1 MVSKHKAFVVVLSAE
16 DEHGEKLVEALQEA
30 GFKIQTLE
38 KDSLALKF
46 LEKNNVHGIFIVG
59 NTLEKAKE
67 LVMEIRK
74 AENPVAIFCS
84 LAQCSPENIAGLL
97 DLGCDEFFLKSF
109 PSVEVI
115 ARMRAVLRRSTV
127 SKNRQVAANINL
139 DAEKFNFHGVT
150 INPGQLEI
158 IFSEKNRIKLGKK
171 ELGIIYYLANN
182 PGVIISRGSLIHA
195 VWGAHADIRSRSV
208 DQYITKI
215 RVLFEKYADGLD
227 CVRTL
232 HGIGYWY
239 DPKTQVKKKLQS

>member
-1 MVSKHKAFVVVLSAE
+1 MEEF
-16 DEHGEKLVEALQEA
+16 QEA
-30 GFKIQTLE
+30 GFKVQSFE

-46 LEKNNVHGIFIVG
+46 LERNSVHGIFIVG
-59 NTLEKAKE
+59 HTLEKLKE
-67 LVMEIRK
+67 LVTEIRK

-84 LAQCSPENIAGLL
+84 LAQCNPENIAGLL

-109 PSVEVI
+109 PSIEVI
-115 ARMRAVLRRSTV
+115 ARMKAVLRRSLI
-127 SKNRQVAANINL
+127 SKNRQITANIDL
-139 DAEKFNFHGVT
+139 DTEKFNFHGVT
-150 INPGQLEI
+150 INPNELEI

-182 PGVIISRGSLIHA
+182 PGVIISRGSLIHG
-195 VWGAHADIRSRSV
+195 VWGPQADTRSRSV

-215 RVLFEKYADGLD
+215 RVLFDKYAEGLG

-239 DPKTQVKKKLQS
+239 DAKAQVKKKA